1 MAVVASVERSWVC
14 GERKRENFF
23 TLQSITLYLSHL
35 SSFKLI
41 TCVNITYSRIF
52 FWKSRTKTKEINA
65 FKGCFQEYYLTF
77 PKADSGKR
85 KILLVEH
92 GHETLEWSWPGLP
105 VSLRCFGL
113 QAPLQLCVNSK
124 TPFLIHQEE
133 YISEQK
139 L

>member
-1 MAVVASVERSWVC
+1 MC
-14 GERKRENFF
+14 KY
-23 TLQSITLYLSHL
+23 YLL
-35 SSFKLI
+35 K
-41 TCVNITYSRIF
+41 NF

>member
-1 MAVVASVERSWVC
+1 MAVVASVERSRSV
-14 GERKRENFF
+14 GNERESCF
-23 TLQSITLYLSHL
+23 TLQSTLCTFRL

-52 FWKSRTKTKEINA
+52 LKSRTKTKEINA

-77 PKADSGKR
+77 PKADSGK
-85 KILLVEH
+85 KITLVEH

-133 YISEQK
+133 YTSEQRA
-139 L
+139 LS